1 MCVHYKLL
9 LTSNIHSTS
18 KSITLALQVKATTSA
33 DEAVLV
39 LGFSRYSGPARV
51 PVILNHRCITH
62 TRTLPSIHVMPIV
75 VSKHLHSLI
84 PHSPLYSVPFFFFD
98 IIKCIIMNNAESMDS
113 KSWNYDQ
120 PKAKREVQGR
130 VVDADLLIP
139 KNAAVTTMCSPALH
153 QQLIK

>member
-1 MCVHYKLL
+1 
-9 LTSNIHSTS
+9 
-18 KSITLALQVKATTSA
+18 
-33 DEAVLV
+33 
-39 LGFSRYSGPARV
+39 
-51 PVILNHRCITH
+51 
-62 TRTLPSIHVMPIV
+62 
-75 VSKHLHSLI
+75 
-84 PHSPLYSVPFFFFD
+84 
-98 IIKCIIMNNAESMDS
+98 MNNAESMDS